1 MNIFHTSM
9 GLFALIFT
17 SLSHGANMEP
27 IPLYCEGSVS
37 VPPPMDYD
45 FEADFPLYLYKDRG
59 FVFFGV
65 YHFDELFIQ
74 ANISDTNYRTDFHK
88 VGNNKHRIDLNRIT
102 LSLEIASILNDAGM
116 LTFKGQCRAMPKPQL

>member
-1 MNIFHTSM
+1 
-9 GLFALIFT
+9 
-17 SLSHGANMEP
+17 
-27 IPLYCEGSVS
+27 
-37 VPPPMDYD
+37 MDYD

-88 VGNNKHRIDLNRIT
+88 VGNNKHKIDLNRIT
-102 LSLEIASILNDAGM
+102 LSLEIASILNDAEM
-116 LTFKGQCRAMPKPQL
+116 LKF

>member
-1 MNIFHTSM
+1 MNILRTSL
-9 GLFALIFT
+9 GLLAVIFT
-17 SLSHGANMEP
+17 SLSHSANMEP
-27 IPLYCEGSVS
+27 IPLYCEGYVS
-37 VPPPMDYD
+37 GPADIG
-45 FEADFPLYLYKDRG
+45 FEADVSLNLYKDSG

-88 VGNNKHRIDLNRIT
+88 VGNNKHQIDLNRIT
-102 LSLEIASILNDAGM
+102 LSLEIASILNNAGM